1 MVSGSELVSGLMKPP
16 SSLDC
21 CPVGGANGTDG
32 LLVKQKLLFVSK
44 TCNKKILF
52 VSKTCLIVLPIPLLL
67 LLTLTGDSIANEED
81 ENS

>member
-1 MVSGSELVSGLMKPP
+1 MVTGSELVSGLMKPP

-21 CPVGGANGTDG
+21 FPVGGANGIDG

-44 TCNKKILF
+44 M
-52 VSKTCLIVLPIPLLL
+52 CLIIVPIALLL
-67 LLTLTGDSIANEED
+67 ALTSDSIANKED

>member
-1 MVSGSELVSGLMKPP
+1 MVAGSELVSGLMKPP

-32 LLVKQKLLFVSK
+32 LLVKQKVLFASK
-44 TCNKKILF
+44 TCNI
-52 VSKTCLIVLPIPLLL
+52 ILPIYLLL
-67 LLTLTGDSIANEED
+67 LLALIGDSIANKED

>member
-44 TCNKKILF
+44 M
-52 VSKTCLIVLPIPLLL
+52 CLIILPIALLL
-67 LLTLTGDSIANEED
+67 LLALMSDSIANEED

>member
-44 TCNKKILF
+44 MY
-52 VSKTCLIVLPIPLLL
+52 LIILPIALLL
-67 LLTLTGDSIANEED
+67 ALTSDSIANEED